1 MMGKQAI
8 LNAAIEVV
16 RAEEALRRATR
27 RFNELLQEPDADDPP
42 EHKLQVPG
50 ESKPSTYTRL
60 DGTVTTIKP
69 NGEFAD
75 GRPPGDSRQT
85 TIPGAFPETGVKSRT
100 TAPRPRKAPP
110 STTFPADAPATRS
123 DRMRP
128 GSLPVR
134 VLSVMNP
141 GTTYTADEIAKA
153 IEADLKKTRGAIT
166 QLVNAQ
172 RIVAAERG
180 KYRRDAF

>member
-1 MMGKQAI
+1 MMDKQAI
-8 LNAAIEVV
+8 LGAATEVV
-16 RAEEALRRATR
+16 RAEQALRGATR
-27 RFNELLQEPDADDPP
+27 RFNELLDDKESDEPPQ
-42 EHKLQVPG
+42 HKLDVPG
-50 ESKPSTYTRL
+50 EGTPSTYTRL

-69 NGEFAD
+69 NGELGD
-75 GRPPGDSRQT
+75 GRPPGDPRQI

-100 TAPRPRKAPP
+100 TAPRQRKAP

-141 GTTYTADEIAKA
+141 GTTYTADEIAKSMD
-153 IEADLKKTRGAIT
+153 ADLKKTRGAIT

-180 KYRRDAF
+180 KYRRDA